1 VIEKPQEI
9 IYISGSSPQQPGHDS
24 SPKSSEGGR
33 ESRDTSPSTSQKGK
47 HDLSSSAKML
57 SKARRK
63 KPRNIY
69 ISPQK
74 QRLLRQKQR
83 EREEYRRKVGLSD
96 SMAGNGI
103 PFDSII
109 QDQVNN
115 AFEEDFGPLL
125 RGEVVVVD
133 GAQTPLNLVEAAVD
147 LLLGTAMGGIEIE
160 DIRKE
165 DEDAANTIMREIDA
179 DEERD
184 DSKFLSHVDEPLS
197 PIIVSQNCTVDS
209 SLQAPNSNEDR
220 AKGGSPSYQL
230 LAEAEKDCEKHD
242 QTTEVEATSDSN
254 PEARKI
260 TPLIKE
266 SVRHVPVHNS
276 EQTDDED
283 GASCSESQ
291 SSASSTDELEVS
303 DQLDQLDPEVLE
315 DAETYPSRPIGRR
328 LSLGPDGELQKQVAR
343 GNSNVPSRGGDVF
356 MVSLIYILPM
366 CLL

>member
-1 VIEKPQEI
+1 
-9 IYISGSSPQQPGHDS
+9 
-24 SPKSSEGGR
+24 
-33 ESRDTSPSTSQKGK
+33 
-47 HDLSSSAKML
+47 ML

-103 PFDSII
+103 PFDSTI

-133 GAQTPLNLVEAAVD
+133 GAQTPVNLVEAAVD
-147 LLLGTAMGGIEIE
+147 ILLGTAMRGIEI
-160 DIRKE
+160 IKKE
-165 DEDAANTIMREIDA
+165 DEDANTIMREIDA

-184 DSKFLSHVDEPLS
+184 GPKFLSHVDEPLS

-209 SLQAPNSNEDR
+209 SLQAPNINEDR

-230 LAEAEKDCEKHD
+230 LTEAEKDCEKHD
-242 QTTEVEATSDSN
+242 QTTEVEAISDSN
-254 PEARKI
+254 PVARKI

-315 DAETYPSRPIGRR
+315 DAENYPSRPIGRR

-343 GNSNVPSRGGDVF
+343 GSSNVPSRGEDVF

-366 CLL
+366 CLFITNIFRTVSTEIRMI